1 MNAIRQQIQ
10 AVFADG
16 VGLPPH
22 ELFGVPLSLAE
33 VVARSPRLANSVDL
47 MEAFARVAHAVRRD
61 HGVRVRLPAY
71 PLDTPLQQVI
81 DIFMDEVGM
90 AQPAIAADAR

>member
-1 MNAIRQQIQ
+1 MDAIRQQIQ
-10 AVFADG
+10 AVFADS

-22 ELFGVPLSLAE
+22 ELYDAPLSLAD

-61 HGVRVRLPAY
+61 HGIRVRLPAY
-71 PLDTPLQQVI
+71 PLDISLEKVLDT
-81 DIFMDEVGM
+81 FMDEVEK
-90 AQPAIAADAR
+90 ARSAIAADAR